1 MSLLYDLVKRV
12 VDGWS
17 QVVPPRR
24 FAESCDGG
32 AVMCTQRVL
41 WLAVT
46 RCDIDITRLH
56 IGDKDRS
63 PVELGDRELFLM
75 CNLNMSTSQ
84 HVTTSHRYL
93 LCSNTVVSG
102 Q

>member
-1 MSLLYDLVKRV
+1 M
-12 VDGWS
+12 
-17 QVVPPRR
+17 
-24 FAESCDGG
+24 F
-32 AVMCTQRVL
+32 TQRGL
-41 WLAVT
+41 RLAVT
-46 RCDIDITRLH
+46 RCDIDIRRLH

-63 PVELGDRELFLM
+63 PVELSLPDDRELFLM